1 MEMFHLKNGE
11 NDIPNMDGLRVLNTD
26 ASTILKALRLRMT
39 QSLHSHLLREIET
52 MSRVGLGHLM
62 NLINPIQPF
71 QIFGKNTSIN
81 GNSGSIN

>member
-1 MEMFHLKNGE
+1 MFPLKNGE
-11 NDIPNMDGLRVLNTD
+11 KYIPNMDGLRFLNTD
-26 ASTILKALRLRMT
+26 ASTILKVLRLRMT

-81 GNSGSIN
+81 GNSGSTN